1 MLDKI
6 ITAGECPDDMS
17 IALMERGISSTAE
30 LTITEAM
37 EHWSAWHLGDT
48 YWGRQAADLV
58 AALNSQNNL
67 PT

>member
-6 ITAGECPDDMS
+6 ITASECPEDV
-17 IALMERGISSTAE
+17 ALALTERGISAVTE

-37 EHWSAWHLGDT
+37 EHWSAWNLGDPS
-48 YWGRQAADLV
+48 WGRQAANLV
-58 AALNSQNNL
+58 AAMNSQNNL